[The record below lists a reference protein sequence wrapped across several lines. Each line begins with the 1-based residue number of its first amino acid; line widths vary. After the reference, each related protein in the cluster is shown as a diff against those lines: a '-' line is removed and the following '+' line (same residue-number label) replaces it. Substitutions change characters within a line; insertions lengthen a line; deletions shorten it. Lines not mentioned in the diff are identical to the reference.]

1 MSANTSKTFVDD
13 FVSQKTLAVVGVSQN
28 PRKFGNLAYREL
40 KSRGYRLFPVNRNLE
55 KFEEDRCYSKLG
67 ELPEKVDGVL
77 IIVPP
82 KETEHIV
89 KEADQVGIKYVWMQ
103 QGAESEAAIK
113 YCEEHGLKEVHGEC
127 ILMFTQPVKSYHK
140 LHRGITRLFGNLP
153 K

>member
-1 MSANTSKTFVDD
+1 MSANTSKALVDD
-13 FVSQKTLAVVGVSQN
+13 FVAQKAFAVVGVSQN

-40 KSRGYRLFPVNRNLE
+40 KLRGYRLFPVNPNLE
-55 KFEEDRCYSKLG
+55 KMGEDHCYPTLKSI
-67 ELPEKVDGVL
+67 PEKVGGVL

-82 KETEHIV
+82 KETEKIV
-89 KEADQVGIKYVWMQ
+89 KEADEAGIKHVWMQ
-103 QGAESEAAIK
+103 QGAESETAIK

-140 LHRGITRLFGNLP
+140 LHRGITRLFGNFP